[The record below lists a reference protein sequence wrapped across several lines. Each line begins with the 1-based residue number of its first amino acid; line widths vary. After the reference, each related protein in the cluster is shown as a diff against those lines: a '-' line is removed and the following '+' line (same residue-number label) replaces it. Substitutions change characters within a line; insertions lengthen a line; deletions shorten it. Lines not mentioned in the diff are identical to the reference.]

1 MRRLTTVAQ
10 TPPPSRGKRGTKVRI
25 HDYNPIELGNAYD
38 FFDER
43 DRWQLYSKELQIK
56 QEVLQRTM
64 KQTKDLSDELKTRGK
79 EVLSLRKDV
88 KVLQQDNSRKHQA
101 LREEEMIERA
111 AQDPERVQAT
121 QAMTVP
127 ELKTRLLKLAQ
138 AYKAA
143 RVRNSEFEEQ
153 IKQAYKDVEA
163 IPKLQRELD
172 RVQLEHKQRSQQLLE
187 MQEETQQ
194 EGIYH

>member
-1 MRRLTTVAQ
+1 
-10 TPPPSRGKRGTKVRI
+10 
-25 HDYNPIELGNAYD
+25 
-38 FFDER
+38 
-43 DRWQLYSKELQIK
+43 
-56 QEVLQRTM
+56 
-64 KQTKDLSDELKTRGK
+64 
-79 EVLSLRKDV
+79 
-88 KVLQQDNSRKHQA
+88 
-101 LREEEMIERA
+101 MIERA

-138 AYKAA
+138 AYKAG

-194 EGIYH
+194 EGIYHQTIKKQEIVIAKLENLLEKSVNQRFKNEKNGEELQALKSDIATLQLQVRKVSYGPNN

>member
-1 MRRLTTVAQ
+1 LIILTL
-10 TPPPSRGKRGTKVRI
+10 
-25 HDYNPIELGNAYD
+25 IELGNAYD

-56 QEVLQRTM
+56 QEVLQRAM
-64 KQTKDLSDELKTRGK
+64 KQIKDLSDELKTRGK
-79 EVLSLRKDV
+79 EVLTLRKDV
-88 KVLQQDNSRKHQA
+88 KAMQQDNSRKHQV
-101 LREEEMIERA
+101 LREEEIIERA

-138 AYKAA
+138 AYKAG

-172 RVQLEHKQRSQQLLE
+172 RVQLEHKQRS
-187 MQEETQQ
+187 
-194 EGIYH
+194 